1 MYIDRAIILD
11 LATKYGNECASKILL
26 SNKDSF
32 AGSEENYNDL
42 VAMLTDPDYLNK
54 PETWFKG

>member
-11 LATKYGNECASKILL
+11 FAINYGYEQALKVLL
-26 SNKDSF
+26 MNHDSF
-32 AGSEENYNDL
+32 AGGEESFDDL

-54 PETWFKG
+54 PETWFEG